1 MPPELQLRDVEF
13 KFSTGR
19 TAKIRELS
27 GRAQMAA
34 DSCAPDNSVFST
46 LYYRAIMSL
55 MEIEGHMLPPC
66 TGKNDL
72 DFISERITGR
82 EIDELLRAYSD
93 EFGAKP
99 ADVKKDVKA
108 ER

>member
-19 TAKIRELS
+19 TAKIRELN

-34 DSCAPDNSVFST
+34 DSCALDNSVFST

-66 TGKNDL
+66 TGKKISTLLASALPGARSTNCCAP
-72 DFISERITGR
+72 IPMNSERSRPT
-82 EIDELLRAYSD
+82 
-93 EFGAKP
+93 
-99 ADVKKDVKA
+99 
-108 ER
+108 